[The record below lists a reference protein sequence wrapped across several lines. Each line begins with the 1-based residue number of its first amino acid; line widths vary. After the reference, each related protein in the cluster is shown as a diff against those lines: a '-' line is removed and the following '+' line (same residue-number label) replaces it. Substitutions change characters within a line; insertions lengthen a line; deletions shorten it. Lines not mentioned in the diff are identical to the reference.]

1 VILLSSIIYVYYHHV
16 QIDGEQI
23 AHADHLG
30 STAAISDEAGA
41 VIERLA
47 YDPWGRRRFANGGVD
62 AGDLQSFNR
71 YSYVHQRIKQQVSL
85 GPCGA
90 ALYSPERRFSHCG
103 RF

>member
-1 VILLSSIIYVYYHHV
+1 MS
-16 QIDGEQI
+16 
-23 AHADHLG
+23 ADPF
-30 STAAISDEAGA
+30 IQ
-41 VIERLA
+41 
-47 YDPWGRRRFANGGVD
+47 D
-62 AGDLQSFNR
+62 AGNLQSFNR